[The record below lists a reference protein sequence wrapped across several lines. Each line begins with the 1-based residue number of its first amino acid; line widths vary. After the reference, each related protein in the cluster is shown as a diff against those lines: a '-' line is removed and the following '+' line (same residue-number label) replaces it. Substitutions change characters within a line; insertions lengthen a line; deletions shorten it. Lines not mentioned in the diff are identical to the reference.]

1 MSKSTTITVALDEEA
16 YVVFQNAS
24 EIVSKAGIRVPTGQ
38 LVQTMLNA
46 EMSRLSVRKIAQRFL
61 KFSSLSWSR
70 SARSPARNSTTRKT
84 TPFQAF
90 PYRKPNEPLSLE

>member
-46 EMSRLSVRKIAQRFL
+46 EMSRLSARKIAQRFL
-61 KFSSLSWSR
+61 KSVMEPVGAPAGQELDEEEDDTVPSLSLPK
-70 SARSPARNSTTRKT
+70 A
-84 TPFQAF
+84 
-90 PYRKPNEPLSLE
+90 E

>member
-1 MSKSTTITVALDEEA
+1 MSKSTTITVALDQDA

-46 EMSRLSVRKIAQRFL
+46 EMCRHSARKIAQRFL
-61 KFSSLSWSR
+61 KSVMEQVGALAGQEFDDEEDDTVPSISLPK
-70 SARSPARNSTTRKT
+70 A
-84 TPFQAF
+84 
-90 PYRKPNEPLSLE
+90 E

>member
-16 YVVFQNAS
+16 YVVFRNAS

-46 EMSRLSVRKIAQRFL
+46 EMSRLSARKIAQRFL
-61 KFSSLSWSR
+61 KSIMEQVGALAGQELDEEEDDTVPSISL
-70 SARSPARNSTTRKT
+70 PKT
-84 TPFQAF
+84 
-90 PYRKPNEPLSLE
+90 E